1 MRNFSQIWR
10 RISDPSPASD
20 SQTKAPNGVD
30 LRSSRLVIR
39 LWRDHVLKYWPALT
53 FPLILMSLEGAA
65 LGAFA
70 WMVRPL
76 FDELFSA
83 QSLDGLWK
91 VVTVIGFLFLF
102 RAVVGFV
109 QRVKTA
115 RPFAND
121 CALR

>member
-1 MRNFSQIWR
+1 M
-10 RISDPSPASD
+10 SDPSRASD

-39 LWRDHVLKYWPALT
+39 LWREHVLKYWPALT
-53 FPLILMSLEGAA
+53 IALILMSLEGAA

-76 FDELFSA
+76 FDELFAA

-102 RAVVGFV
+102 RAVEGFV
-109 QRVKTA
+109 QRVKTG